1 MNSTNKTLKL
11 KKSFAVDV
19 SAGSVCSL
27 VYLLQEHEDPHVSV
41 SPDDKTTDND
51 NSRLLAAELIISL
64 ASGVQASKP
73 GISSVPTTSV
83 RVEKVT
89 TEPDQIPLIMS
100 IGSEQSNSDEHHRS
114 LMSSVVTG
122 TGVVAGDYEM
132 AEEYII
138 ENMGDIGHAETET
151 MMGESPADDG
161 KGLEVNTIFAV
172 GSNAVK
178 PVFSSQ
184 RTESE

>member
-1 MNSTNKTLKL
+1 MLVNSTNKTLKL
-11 KKSFAVDV
+11 KSFAVDF

-27 VYLLQEHEDPHVSV
+27 VYLLQEGPHVSV
-41 SPDDKTTDND
+41 LPDDKTTDSD

-64 ASGVQASKP
+64 ASGVQTSKP
-73 GISSVPTTSV
+73 GISSVPTTTV

-114 LMSSVVTG
+114 FMSSVVTG

-132 AEEYII
+132 VRMAEEYVI
-138 ENMGDIGHAETET
+138 ENMGDIGHAETEK
-151 MMGESPADDG
+151 MMSESPADDG
-161 KGLEVNTIFAV
+161 KGLEVNTILAV
-172 GSNAVK
+172 GSYAV
-178 PVFSSQ
+178 
-184 RTESE
+184 